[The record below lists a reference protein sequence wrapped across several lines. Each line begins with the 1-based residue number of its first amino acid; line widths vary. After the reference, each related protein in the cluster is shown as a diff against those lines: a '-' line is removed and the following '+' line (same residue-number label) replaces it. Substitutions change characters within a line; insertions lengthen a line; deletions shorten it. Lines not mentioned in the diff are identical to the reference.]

1 MGCDIILAGASAQS
15 SQAVVRYFSASMA
28 TQRIIDSAGTW
39 PNEHSAG
46 RRSESQAFIL
56 RALFQRQVERRWSCR
71 VSQEERASRWP
82 ETSWILPP
90 ITAWDDS
97 GRHHPLHRLA
107 DAFSGD
113 GEKEKDGL
121 VGWHSSAGLG
131 TCICLGTAG
140 NAVQRAQAS
149 RLTFHHPTPPI
160 HHDSQ
165 LSTSNANPNPL
176 GRHPNSDQGT
186 QGTGT
191 PTSPDRHAESFVDLR
206 GIALSPTKRP
216 ACGHLTLAPPTMFW
230 PGSAGTK
237 SCSTSLKAQEAP
249 YPDCGCWYIIAS
261 SLSGQKHSSPD
272 HSLPKSLTHP

>member
-1 MGCDIILAGASAQS
+1 
-15 SQAVVRYFSASMA
+15 MA

-107 DAFSGD
+107 DAFLGD

-165 LSTSNANPNPL
+165 LSTQTLSDAIRILIRGPKGRVRQLPQTGMPSPLSTCGGSPFLQPNAL
-176 GRHPNSDQGT
+176 
-186 QGTGT
+186 
-191 PTSPDRHAESFVDLR
+191 
-206 GIALSPTKRP
+206 
-216 ACGHLTLAPPTMFW
+216 LAAT
-230 PGSAGTK
+230 
-237 SCSTSLKAQEAP
+237 
-249 YPDCGCWYIIAS
+249 
-261 SLSGQKHSSPD
+261 
-272 HSLPKSLTHP
+272 